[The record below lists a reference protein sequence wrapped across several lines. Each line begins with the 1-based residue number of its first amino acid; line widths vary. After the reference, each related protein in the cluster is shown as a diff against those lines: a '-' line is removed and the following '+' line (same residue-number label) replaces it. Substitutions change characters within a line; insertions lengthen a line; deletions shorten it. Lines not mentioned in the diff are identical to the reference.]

1 MRPESAYTKF
11 LTQINATLSSLLH
24 GRYSIWI
31 LGVISFV
38 ESALPIPIITD
49 PFMVAYI
56 LAHRSRVVLGVL
68 VTTATS
74 LLGGLAAY
82 LVTAFFTDTLL
93 SLLNA
98 STLTEFTVLKEEY
111 AGSGLLLGFL
121 GAITPVP
128 FTLAAMVAGAMH
140 SGAIMF
146 LIGAGIGRIIRYG
159 FTGYLTYRF
168 GAAALKIAEKHI
180 WPITFIAGAGAI
192 VYLWFTL

>member
-1 MRPESAYTKF
+1 MNPESPYTKF
-11 LTQINATLSSLLH
+11 LKRLNSALSTLLH
-24 GRYSIWI
+24 GQYSIWI

-56 LAHRSRVVLGVL
+56 LAHRSRAILGVL
-68 VTTATS
+68 VTTITS

-82 LVTAFFTDTLL
+82 LVTAFFTEALL
-93 SLLNA
+93 SSLNDT
-98 STLTEFTVLKEEY
+98 TLSEFNILRDQY

-128 FTLAAMVAGAMH
+128 FTLAAVVAGAMH

-159 FTGYLTYRF
+159 LTGYLTYRF
-168 GAAALKIAEKHI
+168 GAVALKIVEKNI
-180 WPITFIAGAGAI
+180 WPITLLACILAV
-192 VYLWFTL
+192 VYLWYTL